1 MNLEQY
7 SDGFGKLKQLRL
19 ERSAAKYTQDG
30 VNLAF
35 SRDNILDIL
44 EELADGVNILEFLIG
59 RIETDA
65 ALVEAMTKNQGLGM
79 ALFGAV
85 SKFLQAQEFALAA
98 LWALDTELAPEY
110 RQETTER
117 LVSREDAGLVV

>member
-35 SRDNILDIL
+35 SRDNIFDTL
-44 EELADGVNILEFLIG
+44 EELADSVNILEFLIG
-59 RIETDA
+59 RIDTDTV
-65 ALVEAMTKNQGLGM
+65 LVEAMTKNQGLGM

-117 LVSREDAGLVV
+117 LVSREDASLVV